1 MKQALIFLLIVF
13 IVQSCKSDDI
23 CGEIINKL
31 SNIEKELFKNSNKL
45 FYLTNQN
52 ICIIFLSVY

>member
-1 MKQALIFLLIVF
+1 MKMALIFLLIVF

-31 SNIEKELFKNSNKL
+31 SNIDKVLFKNSNKL
-45 FYLTNQN
+45 FYITN
-52 ICIIFLSVY
+52 